1 MQLHSF
7 SRRCNVTAIPGA
19 VALICLPNSILS
31 RLHVSE
37 TKCPDSLARASNDRS
52 NSFPETRE
60 YPYLKYF
67 ATLFEKK
74 FLNYFFLLYSS
85 KVFKF
90 NFNQQLYIYCK
101 IINILRRLKDYK
113 IPTITLQNLKST
125 TSTLSITLNEDS
137 ENPAR
142 KENAEDKKRKAKNPA
157 ILLSGK

>member
-31 RLHVSE
+31 WLHISE

-52 NSFPETRE
+52 NSFPETHE

-67 ATLFEKK
+67 ATLFEK
-74 FLNYFFLLYSS
+74 FLNYFFLLLSS

-101 IINILRRLKDYK
+101 IINILRHLKDHK
-113 IPTITLQNLKST
+113 VPTSALQNLKST
-125 TSTLSITLNEDS
+125 TSTLSTTLNEDS
-137 ENPAR
+137 ENPAKR
-142 KENAEDKKRKAKNPA
+142 ENAEDKKKESQK
-157 ILLSGK
+157 SW